1 MGGSRTSLD
10 FKGASGSGNGAQKS
24 GVKPFNRLVPVPPPK
39 DFMMGG
45 GEEEKKQPIRP
56 QKKVMI
62 SGQKPGN
69 RGSAATTMGYN

>member
-45 GEEEKKQPIRP
+45 GGEEEKKQPIRP
-56 QKKVMI
+56 
-62 SGQKPGN
+62 
-69 RGSAATTMGYN
+69 